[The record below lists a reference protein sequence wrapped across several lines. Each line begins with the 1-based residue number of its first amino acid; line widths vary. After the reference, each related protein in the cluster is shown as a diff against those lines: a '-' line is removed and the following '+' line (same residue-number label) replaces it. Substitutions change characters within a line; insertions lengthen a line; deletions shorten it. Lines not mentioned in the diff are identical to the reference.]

1 MKLTFKLLLFVLLIS
16 SQQAFTQIVKGQ
28 LYDDAD
34 KTPVVGATIRLR
46 NASDSTIAYSV
57 ITKRTGG
64 FVLANVHAGNYLLD
78 VTSIGYETYRQPLTV
93 KDSILD
99 LPGIAISK
107 AAKVLNTISI
117 TGSAPPVKQKQD
129 TIEYSAN
136 AYKVNPD
143 ANAEDLIKKMPGV
156 TVDNGT
162 VTAHGETVKKVTVD
176 GREFFGDDATAA
188 LRNLPSEVIDKIQIF
203 DKLSDQA
210 AFTGFDDGSS
220 TKSINIITKSNMRNG
235 QFGRV
240 YSGYGT
246 DQRYSAGGNVS
257 FFKGNRRVSLVGLFN
272 NINQQNFSSQDLL
285 GVTSSQNRGGGGQ
298 RGGGGPRGGGG
309 GYQQGGA
316 GGPGGN
322 QSNFIVGAQSG
333 VSNTSAF
340 GLNYSNLFGKK
351 LTVTGN
357 YFFNNS
363 NTPNSQVTSRQYFNP
378 NPDSVI
384 LYNEN
389 NTTSNNNYNNRAS
402 ARFEYKIDSSNS
414 LIITPNVSFQSN
426 TSASQV
432 SAINKYRS
440 GRMIS
445 QTSNQVNTTSDGYNI
460 SNGILFRHAFAKKG
474 RTISLNI
481 NTSFNNKHANNYL
494 TAQNIYYKVLFSK
507 SDSLKQFSDQLTDGQ
522 QYAFNIAYT
531 EPFGKKGQLQINY
544 NPSFT
549 TNKADQETFKYDYGS
564 GKFVFFDT
572 SLSNKF
578 TNHFNTQNGGITY
591 RYGDKDNQ
599 LSAGVSYQYATLNS
613 DEQFPFVTSV
623 NKTFSNI
630 LPNVMARLKLSA
642 KSNIRLLYRTSTNP
656 PSISQLQNVINNTN
670 PLFFSTGNPELKQQ
684 FSNNV
689 IARYTYTNSLK
700 GQSFFGNLFLQTTN
714 DYVANATY
722 TASRD
727 SVLSRSDTLYR
738 GSQISKPVNLS
749 GYISA
754 RSFFTFGLPLKFIKS
769 NLNWN
774 AGLSYSNIPGLINK
788 VSNISKAWSYNLG
801 GVLSSNISQYI
812 DFTVSYA
819 ANINKI
825 TNSIQPNLNND
836 YFTQT
841 ASFAGNFLTKA
852 GWFIQMDVT
861 NQYYKGLSSG
871 FNQDYWLWNGSVGK
885 KFLKGQNG
893 ELKLSVFDILQQNQ
907 SITRNTDATY
917 IEDIQNQVL
926 RQYFMLTFSYKLKN
940 FGTAAARAANFRRQ
954 DEFR

>member
-235 QFGRV
+235 QFGRL

-389 NTTSNNNYNNRAS
+389 NITSNNNYNNRAS